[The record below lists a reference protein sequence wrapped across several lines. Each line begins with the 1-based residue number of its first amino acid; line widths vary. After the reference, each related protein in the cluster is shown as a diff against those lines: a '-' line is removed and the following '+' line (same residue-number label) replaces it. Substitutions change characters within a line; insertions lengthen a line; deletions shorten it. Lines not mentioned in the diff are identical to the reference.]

1 MANLVIIVDL
11 ETTGLDSSWD
21 QIIEIGAIKVD
32 LDSGEVLGQFQTLT
46 KPDDTWAFSCEEDDE
61 GNEIENDDELEPL
74 KLDPFIVELTGITDE
89 MLEGAPSNPEA
100 VDSFLEFAQ
109 DLPIWAYNA
118 GFDSKFINKFTE
130 VHRPFK
136 DILALAKRA
145 FPNLAN
151 HKLATVAKHMEISTD
166 GAHRSIADCLISKE
180 VLLAGVKFQTKNPD
194 IYHHGFK
201 AADYKPKEEGFFY
214 GKSIVFTGALE
225 TMTRDGAANHASQY
239 GFKISSSVSKKT
251 DYLVV
256 GVQDLSTLAGHDK
269 STKQR
274 KAEELIADGESI
286 QVLTE
291 TEFLRLIN
299 ATS

>member
-1 MANLVIIVDL
+1 MSNIAIIVDL

-32 LDSGEVLGQFQTLT
+32 LGSGEILGQFQTLT
-46 KPDDTWAFSCEEDDE
+46 KPDDTWALSLEDDE
-61 GNEIENDDELEPL
+61 IEENDEPL
-74 KLDPFIVELTGITDE
+74 RLDPFIVELTGITDE
-89 MLEGAPSNPEA
+89 MLEGAPSNHEA
-100 VDSFLEFAQ
+100 VDSFLDFAQ

-145 FPNLAN
+145 FPNLEN
-151 HKLATVAKHMEISTD
+151 HKLATVAKYLEISTD

-180 VLLAGVKFQTKNPD
+180 VLLAGIKFQIKNPD

-201 AADYKPKEEGFFY
+201 AGDYKPKEEGIFY

-239 GFKISSSVSKKT
+239 GFKIGSSVSKKT

-274 KAEELIADGESI
+274 KAEELIAEGGGI
-286 QVLTE
+286 QILTE
-291 TEFLRLIN
+291 TEFLRLIQS
-299 ATS
+299 TD

>member
-1 MANLVIIVDL
+1 MSNIAIIVDL

-32 LDSGEVLGQFQTLT
+32 LDSGEILGQFQTLT
-46 KPDDTWAFSCEEDDE
+46 KPDDTWALSLEDDE
-61 GNEIENDDELEPL
+61 NEKVDEPL

-100 VDSFLEFAQ
+100 VDSFLDFAQ

-118 GFDSKFINKFTE
+118 GFDSKFINKFTK

-136 DILALAKRA
+136 DILALAKKV
-145 FPNLAN
+145 FPNLEN
-151 HKLATVAKHMEISTD
+151 HKLATVAKHLEISTD

-180 VLLAGVKFQTKNPD
+180 VLLAGIKFQIKNPD

-201 AADYKPKEEGFFY
+201 AGDYKPKEEGIFY

-239 GFKISSSVSKKT
+239 GFKIGSGVSKKT

-274 KAEELIADGESI
+274 KAEELIAEGGSI
-286 QVLTE
+286 QILTE
-291 TEFLRLIN
+291 TEFLRLIQ
-299 ATS
+299 SVD

>member
-1 MANLVIIVDL
+1 MPNIAIIVDI

-32 LDSGEVLGQFQTLT
+32 LDNGEILDKFQTLT
-46 KPDDTWAFSCEEDDE
+46 KPDDTWAFSYEEGDE
-61 GNEIENDDELEPL
+61 GNEVENDDELEPL
-74 KLDPFIVELTGITDE
+74 KLDPCIVELTGITDE
-89 MLEGAPSNPEA
+89 MLEGAPSNPDA
-100 VDSFLEFAQ
+100 VDLFLEFAQ

-145 FPNLAN
+145 FPNLEN
-151 HKLATVAKHMEISTD
+151 YKLATVAEHLEISTD

-180 VLLAGVKFQTKNPD
+180 VLLAGIRFQIKNPD

-201 AADYKPKEEGFFY
+201 AGDYKPKEEGIFY

-239 GFKISSSVSKKT
+239 GFKIGASVSKKT

-274 KAEELIADGESI
+274 KAVELIAEGGNI
-286 QVLTE
+286 QVITE
-291 TEFLRLIN
+291 AEFLRLIQS
-299 ATS
+299 TD

>member
-1 MANLVIIVDL
+1 MPNIAIIVDI
-11 ETTGLDSSWD
+11 ETTGLDSGWD

-32 LDSGEVLGQFQTLT
+32 FDSGEILDQFQTLT
-46 KPDDTWAFSCEEDDE
+46 KPDDAWALSLEEDESEDH
-61 GNEIENDDELEPL
+61 DEPL
-74 KLDPFIVELTGITDE
+74 RLDPFIVELTGITDE

-100 VDSFLEFAQ
+100 VDSFLDFAQ

-145 FPNLAN
+145 FPSLEN
-151 HKLATVAKHMEISTD
+151 HKLATVAKHLEISTD

-180 VLLAGVKFQTKNPD
+180 VLLAGIKFQIKNPD

-201 AADYKPKEEGFFY
+201 AGDYKPKEEGIFY

-239 GFKISSSVSKKT
+239 GFKIGSGVSKKT

-274 KAEELIADGESI
+274 KAEELIAEGGSI
-286 QVLTE
+286 QILTE
-291 TEFLRLIN
+291 TEFLRLIQS
-299 ATS
+299 AD